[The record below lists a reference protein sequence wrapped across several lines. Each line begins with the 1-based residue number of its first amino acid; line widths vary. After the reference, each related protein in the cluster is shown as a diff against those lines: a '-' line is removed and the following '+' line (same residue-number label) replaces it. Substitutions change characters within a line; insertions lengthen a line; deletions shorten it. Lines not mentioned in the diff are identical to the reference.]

1 MAARAVRYSDPI
13 VARAHTETSTVF
25 DSHRRRATTNA
36 AGKAARAA
44 ILIVSLA
51 AAACARGGVADS
63 PLAGGAA
70 SLEALADSAWAAVVR
85 ADTAAMERLRLT
97 EQEHNEHVWPQLP
110 AADPAAGFP
119 VDLAWENI
127 SMRDAAA
134 RMRLLGRFER
144 AELSVQDVAC
154 EGEQRFEGFRV
165 LTDCAVHL
173 HDPATGSVTPFQLF
187 RDVVVRGGTHKI
199 FRYYFDGE

>member
-1 MAARAVRYSDPI
+1 M
-13 VARAHTETSTVF
+13 F
-25 DSHRRRATTNA
+25 DSHRRRATA
-36 AGKAARAA
+36 IAGSRAARAL
-44 ILIVSLA
+44 ILLMSLA
-51 AAACARGGVADS
+51 AGACAGGGTADS
-63 PLAGGAA
+63 PLARGAA
-70 SLEALADSAWAAVVR
+70 SIEALADSAWAAVVR

-97 EQEHNEHVWPQLP
+97 EQEHNEFVWPQLP

-119 VDLAWENI
+119 VDLARENI

-134 RMRLLGRFER
+134 RVRVPGRFER
-144 AELSVQDVAC
+144 TELSVQDVAC

-187 RDVVVRGGTHKI
+187 RDVVVGGGTHKI
-199 FRYYFDGE
+199 FRYYFAGE